1 MAPKPGTGRVRV
13 KLWASSDAP
22 DTDFAAKLCDV
33 YPDGRS
39 FNVCEGILRARYRR
53 SFSKPEMMERGKVC
67 SFDIDLWSTSIV
79 FNKGHRIRVHVTSSN
94 APGWDPNPNT
104 GEPFRA
110 SSRVRTARNTI
121 CTGGTRPSHILLP
134 AASRTPAR

>member
-1 MAPKPGTGRVRV
+1 G
-13 KLWASSDAP
+13 SDAP

-39 FNVCEGILRARYRR
+39 FNVCEGILRARFRR
-53 SFSKPEMMERGKVC
+53 SFSKPEPMRPGQAYA
-67 SFDIDLWSTSIV
+67 FDIDLWSTSIV

-110 SSRVRTARNTI
+110 SSRVRSARNTVHV
-121 CTGGTRPSHILLP
+121 GGLRASQVLLP
-134 AASRTPAR
+134 IAETSLAARP